1 MSVLEDIGLT
11 KREIQVY
18 EEVLRRGETKIGALF
33 DDLHMHSQI
42 IYRVIKSLMDKGLLT
57 EFYRRGRKH
66 VRAESPNKLIQMEEK
81 RLAQLTAFVPSLIS
95 LHKKG
100 QYETIVRVEKGND
113 AIIRLR
119 TKAIEVLKRGQTF
132 YVIGGSTEHFYDI
145 MGRELERIERL
156 RVKKGIKRKIISY
169 ESQRGRT
176 QIIEKKTPLVDLR
189 YIEGEKISPAST
201 VVFGDTVGLMIWTDE
216 PVAITLQSKEL
227 ADSYRDFFE
236 SLWKIA
242 KP

>member
-1 MSVLEDIGLT
+1 MSVLEDVGLT
-11 KREIQVY
+11 KRETQVY

-42 IYRVIKSLMDKGLLT
+42 IYRVIKSLIDKGLLT

-66 VRAESPNKLIQMEEK
+66 VRAESPSTLIKMEEK
-81 RLAQLTAFVPSLIS
+81 RLARLEAYVPSLIS

-100 QYETIVRVEKGND
+100 QFETIVRVEKGND

-119 TKAIEVLKRGQTF
+119 TKAIEVLKKGQTY
-132 YVIGGSTEHFYDI
+132 YVIGGSTEHFYEV
-145 MGRELERIERL
+145 MGKELERIEVL
-156 RVKKGIKRKIISY
+156 RAKKGVKRRVISY
-169 ESQRGRT
+169 ESQRTRMSALERRT
-176 QIIEKKTPLVDLR
+176 TLRALRFIDGDKT
-189 YIEGEKISPAST
+189 SPAST
-201 VVFGDTVGLMIWTDE
+201 VIFSDTVGLMIWTDE
-216 PVAITLQSKEL
+216 PIAISLQSKEL